1 MVMYVTKESTGFCLW
16 QINEFSRQYLY
27 PYYCNLSLLVAEN
40 VAVGNPLWSRMSLV
54 VNKWCIFLES
64 FRTMASQASTL
75 SSPLTNNCRNDTKG
89 IRICCRSS
97 LASGVSL
104 KGPFLCAVMKGVG
117 GGGGLSL
124 YYRSR
129 FGECTPSGIISKH
142 HTASCATSSQPS
154 IPAPS
159 HIRLPFTLA
168 HKLLTPHPS
177 HQKKRYPF
185 IPPSLQSDVSPRASE
200 AGRPTASQ
208 IS

>member
-117 GGGGLSL
+117 GGGVSLCIIGVGLVNALPRVSL
-124 YYRSR
+124 ANTTRLHVPPLHSR
-129 FGECTPSGIISKH
+129 QSPLP
-142 HTASCATSSQPS
+142 HTYDC
-154 IPAPS
+154 
-159 HIRLPFTLA
+159 
-168 HKLLTPHPS
+168 LLH
-177 HQKKRYPF
+177 
-185 IPPSLQSDVSPRASE
+185 
-200 AGRPTASQ
+200 
-208 IS
+208 